1 MEVFYFIEYLQEF
14 KDLYTKEEYKE
25 LLALW
30 REDYNKYLRG
40 LIGED
45 QLRKQREI
53 KELIFFHKHKINVCN
68 FSL

>member
-1 MEVFYFIEYLQEF
+1 MEVFKFIEFLQEF

-30 REDYNKYLRG
+30 REDYNKYLLG

-45 QLRKQREI
+45 WYLTQFI
-53 KELIFFHKHKINVCN
+53 N
-68 FSL
+68 FSNPILNNTPTTPQ

>member
-1 MEVFYFIEYLQEF
+1 MNYEFRKKTEEYLQEF

-40 LIGED
+40 LICE
-45 QLRKQREI
+45 
-53 KELIFFHKHKINVCN
+53 N
-68 FSL
+68 

>member
-1 MEVFYFIEYLQEF
+1 MTAKLQYCKGGKFIEYLQEY

-45 QLRKQREI
+45 
-53 KELIFFHKHKINVCN
+53 
-68 FSL
+68 

>member
-45 QLRKQREI
+45 QYLESS
-53 KELIFFHKHKINVCN
+53 FSNN
-68 FSL
+68 FKAYLVKV